1 MVQTGPAEDNLLFQG
16 LAGQGGTCA
25 LMLLK
30 RNVRPGPQE
39 RGSSL
44 ELQKDP
50 NRAPRHQ
57 NPRDWCLRE
66 KGLKEQQKC
75 SGFRQQAVLLDT
87 APEGQDTG
95 RSLTGWLWLRV
106 SHEVGVLTSAGLQSH
121 LVLDEA
127 GAPTSNSLRRLL
139 GRDLSSSLAD
149 D

>member
-16 LAGQGGTCA
+16 LAGQGGTRA

-39 RGSSL
+39 RGSSV
-44 ELQKDP
+44 ELQKGP
-50 NRAPRHQ
+50 NRAPPHQ
-57 NPRDWCLRE
+57 NPRGWCLRE

-75 SGFRQQAVLLDT
+75 IGFRQQAVLPDA

-95 RSLTGWLWLRV
+95 RGLTGWLWLRV
-106 SHEVGVLTSAGLQSH
+106 SHEVGVLTSAGLRSH

-139 GRDLSSSLAD
+139 GRGLGSSLAD